1 MAERDISFS
10 YLKLSAAQRL
20 YLIQMITGKS
30 DEEIRLGML
39 NAQSKSTGVS
49 KALIRKWRQL
59 SPEFRY
65 AEKCARDEPMW
76 VTINIG
82 LPLLFA
88 AQLEEDVKVMTGGAP
103 SKKPYLNARRLELLS
118 LQLGLSSPE
127 ATTRSRTLSVL
138 VNNMNLVLPELQ
150 PSLYPETQK
159 TIDVTP
165 TWNYEPGAINEL
177 DDPEET
183 E

>member
-10 YLKLSAAQRL
+10 YLKLSAAQRM
-20 YLIQMITGKS
+20 YLVQMITGKTDS
-30 DEEIRLGML
+30 EIRLGMT
-39 NAQSKSTGVS
+39 NARSKTTGVS
-49 KALIRKWRQL
+49 QALIRKWRQL

-76 VTINIG
+76 VAINIG
-82 LPLLFA
+82 LPMLFA
-88 AQLEEDVKVMTGGAP
+88 AQLQEDVQVMTGGAP

-138 VNNMNLVLPELQ
+138 VTNMNLVLPELQ
-150 PSLYPETQK
+150 PTMYPQESQI
-159 TIDVTP
+159 IDALP
-165 TWNYEPGAINEL
+165 NEAFIEM
-177 DDPEET
+177 DDQEET